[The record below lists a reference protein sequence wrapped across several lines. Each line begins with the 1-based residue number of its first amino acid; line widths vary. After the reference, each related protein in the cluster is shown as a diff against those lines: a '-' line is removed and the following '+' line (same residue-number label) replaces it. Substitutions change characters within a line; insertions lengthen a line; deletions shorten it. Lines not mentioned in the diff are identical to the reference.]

1 MLEYVYKEKGLAY
14 ILIYIFLIF
23 YFFGSGKRYEKCFCF
38 KLFVKNIID
47 YIIDFIINNISL
59 LKILKFLYF
68 LFNLILV

>member
-47 YIIDFIINNISL
+47 FIINNINL